1 MARCSECMIG
11 VLRGLG
17 LGLISMQ
24 LGCTLIT
31 ADKPPRITPEAGI
44 KPAFAIPTMRERMIY
59 LARQEWTLFGQP
71 VADYTRQPPM
81 LTYPSGVMHS
91 HETQAPFFSRVFLY
105 WYAVSPLPIVGYE
118 GEMRPWSGAF
128 IAWLARSA
136 GVPESDLPSTVLH
149 WDYIEHAL
157 SVDKNAR
164 FIARNVKFYS
174 PKPGDLLCTP
184 REEGF
189 MHEINTFTRLR
200 RGPYHCDI
208 VVDRRPN
215 ELDLIGGNVLDAV
228 SLTHAALDVHGYVLP
243 NAERPWQVVIEQRD
257 IESKP

>member
-1 MARCSECMIG
+1 
-11 VLRGLG
+11 
-17 LGLISMQ
+17 MQ

-174 PKPGDLLCTP
+174 PKPGDLLCAP